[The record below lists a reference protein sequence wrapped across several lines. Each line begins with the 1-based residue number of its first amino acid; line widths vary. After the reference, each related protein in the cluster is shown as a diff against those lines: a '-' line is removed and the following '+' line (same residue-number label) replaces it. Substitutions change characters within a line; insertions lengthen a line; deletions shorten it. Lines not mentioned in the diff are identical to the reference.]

1 MLSLNNFKHLCF
13 RITKNEMALVELIND
28 QSKYS
33 WPKWEKIETGGTY
46 FPPVG
51 GILLFKKKLSG
62 RYIQI
67 GIIRNNTYSYH
78 WQFMPVIGVGVILGH
93 KGKKCALF

>member
-67 GIIRNNTYSYH
+67 GINRNNTNLYYQNS
-78 WQFMPVIGVGVILGH
+78 MPVSGVGVILGH
-93 KGKKCALF
+93 KGKKLP

>member
-1 MLSLNNFKHLCF
+1 
-13 RITKNEMALVELIND
+13 MALIELIND

-33 WPKWEKIETGGTY
+33 WPKWEKIEIDGHY
-46 FPPVG
+46 PPVR

-67 GIIRNNTYSYH
+67 GINRNNTYGS
-78 WQFMPVIGVGVILGH
+78 WANPIPVIGIAALLGH
-93 KGKKCALF
+93 KGKKCTQS